1 MVESDLVQLSL
12 SSVISLPNRFLLCY
26 TFNPIHPS
34 VYTDSSGIVRIY
46 RLEINDNQ
54 GDFQFVVLC
63 SPEYTSPAV
72 VILHVYPPPREK
84 CAYLQHLR
92 TARVDGKA
100 SVYRGAKDGF
110 YYHDQYWSV
119 SEYLRALSSEGTAA
133 LWLRTWVNCYV
144 MNWQDRPNLAALI
157 ISATRLCWLS

>member
-1 MVESDLVQLSL
+1 MGSCGAPHKLKKTKQFLSRYLANISSPEKLTQLNMVESDLVQLSI

-46 RLEINDNQ
+46 RLEINGNQ
-54 GDFQFVVLC
+54 GHFQFVVLC

-72 VILHVYPPPREK
+72 VILPVYPSPREK

-110 YYHDQYWSV
+110 YYHDQY
-119 SEYLRALSSEGTAA
+119 
-133 LWLRTWVNCYV
+133 
-144 MNWQDRPNLAALI
+144 
-157 ISATRLCWLS
+157 